1 MLMAEE
7 ELREGRRLMAVIAHR
22 FRTISE
28 EALRSS
34 LKYVIE
40 EVFGV
45 AKVER
50 WTYRD
55 EEGVVYGYNRK
66 PSLLRRGWVERLIN
80 PPLFNCYW

>member
-1 MLMAEE
+1 MAEE
-7 ELREGRRLMAVIAHR
+7 ELREGRRLLAVIAHR

-28 EALRSS
+28 EVLRSS

-50 WTYRD
+50 WTHRM
-55 EEGVVYGYNRK
+55 
-66 PSLLRRGWVERLIN
+66 RRV
-80 PPLFNCYW
+80 

>member
-1 MLMAEE
+1 MAEE

-28 EALRSS
+28 EVLRSS

-50 WTYRD
+50 WT
-55 EEGVVYGYNRK
+55 YNRK